1 MNLESK
7 DIGYIISNNTNGLL
21 SYLYSRGYR
30 ILEIKEYYKNN
41 FKDSVM
47 AWSIDPNQSIE
58 KECFDIM
65 NHFNGSDVI
74 MKKIGSSTPKKLN
87 INGSER
93 HLNVIMYNTDQENKS
108 YIYEGISFS
117 FVEEKMYKFPKT
129 KDDFKNGMIIECY
142 STNRWNK
149 KIVNNI
155 DHEFNDIYKTLSKY
169 DKVRIVI

>member
-1 MNLESK
+1 
-7 DIGYIISNNTNGLL
+7 
-21 SYLYSRGYR
+21 
-30 ILEIKEYYKNN
+30 
-41 FKDSVM
+41 
-47 AWSIDPNQSIE
+47 
-58 KECFDIM
+58 
-65 NHFNGSDVI
+65 
-74 MKKIGSSTPKKLN
+74 
-87 INGSER
+87 
-93 HLNVIMYNTDQENKS
+93 MYNTDQENKS

-142 STNRWNK
+142 STNGWIE